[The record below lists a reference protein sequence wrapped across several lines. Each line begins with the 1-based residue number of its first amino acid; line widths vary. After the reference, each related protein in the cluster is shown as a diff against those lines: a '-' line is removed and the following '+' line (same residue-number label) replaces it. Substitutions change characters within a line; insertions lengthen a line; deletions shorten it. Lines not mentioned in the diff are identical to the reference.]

1 MHSTT
6 TTNSTLSESDRRI
19 LETCEWVRNDR
30 YRVSVELGLGI
41 VGYHRRLLEL
51 IDDPVAERE
60 RPVLIHRLQRRR
72 ASMRED
78 RSGCHLPSV
87 LS

>member
-1 MHSTT
+1 MSG
-6 TTNSTLSESDRRI
+6 LSATDERI

-30 YRVSVELGLGI
+30 YRVSVEMGLGI

-51 IDDPVAERE
+51 IDDPAAERE
-60 RPVLIHRLQRRR
+60 HPVLIHRLRRRR

-78 RSGCHLPSV
+78 RSACHLSPV
-87 LS
+87 TY